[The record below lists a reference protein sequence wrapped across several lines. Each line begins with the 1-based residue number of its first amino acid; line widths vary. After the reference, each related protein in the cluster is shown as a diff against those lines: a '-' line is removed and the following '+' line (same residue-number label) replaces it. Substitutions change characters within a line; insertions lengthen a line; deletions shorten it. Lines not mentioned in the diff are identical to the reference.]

1 MNIIQIGLYTCITL
15 LITIVIIFIM
25 NFSMVQFTPTAV
37 FDRHFIDDVLFH
49 YFVFQELGPE
59 VS

>member
-1 MNIIQIGLYTCITL
+1 
-15 LITIVIIFIM
+15 M